1 MEFLAAFTLTFTA
14 LFVALD
20 VIGWQQWFAQTID
33 AYRSVDFAALRN
45 REDND
50 DRTQGGRL
58 TLSHRAGPA
67 TLRWSA
73 SAQTSRHI
81 QTDTAFPPGVDGTEL
96 GFRQSLLAIGVE
108 ADVPLGAA
116 TALTAG
122 LGYDS
127 SANPETGNKP
137 AQPAKAALAFSAGLR
152 HDFSDTLTLTLSGGR
167 RTRFPSAREL
177 FGEALGRFLP
187 NPALEPET
195 VWLGDAELTWQH
207 DGVTVTI
214 NPFVMRTRDSISQ
227 RVVRVGPQSVRQ
239 RFNLRGATAFGVDA
253 LLLVPIGG
261 DWTVEL
267 TGTALNA
274 RADAGDAPFRRQ
286 IQRPEH
292 EAMLAV
298 DWAPA
303 GFDMRAEL
311 RRTGSA
317 VDLAPDGTKA
327 VLAAATEINLR
338 AALPIMRFADGGHL
352 SFTAAADNLT
362 NAVIAP
368 QLGLPQ
374 PGRALRFGFRLN

>member
-1 MEFLAAFTLTFTA
+1 M
-14 LFVALD
+14 
-20 VIGWQQWFAQTID
+20 
-33 AYRSVDFAALRN
+33 
-45 REDND
+45 
-50 DRTQGGRL
+50 
-58 TLSHRAGPA
+58 
-67 TLRWSA
+67 
-73 SAQTSRHI
+73 
-81 QTDTAFPPGVDGTEL
+81 
-96 GFRQSLLAIGVE
+96 
-108 ADVPLGAA
+108 
-116 TALTAG
+116 
-122 LGYDS
+122 
-127 SANPETGNKP
+127 P
-137 AQPAKAALAFSAGLR
+137 AQ
-152 HDFSDTLTLTLSGGR
+152 

-227 RVVRVGPQSVRQ
+227 RVVRVGPQSLRQ